1 MRIALLFTLAAALAL
16 PTASSAKRD
25 NLTDEARLAKALD
38 GLTPGKPQSCIN
50 LREAQ
55 QTEAYG
61 DSVLFTV
68 GRKLVYKTESKGCGN
83 RGSDTFVTR
92 TIGTQLCRG
101 DVIER
106 VDLLSGM
113 RSGFC
118 IAGDFTPYKA
128 VKQQP

>member
-1 MRIALLFTLAAALAL
+1 MRFALLFTLAVTLAV
-16 PTASSAKRD
+16 PTATSAKRD
-25 NLTDEARLAKALD
+25 KLTDEARLAKALD

-50 LREAQ
+50 LRDAQ

-61 DSVLFTV
+61 DSVLFSA
-68 GRKLVYKTESKGCGN
+68 GRRLTYRTDTKGCGN

-106 VDLLSGM
+106 VDLISGM
-113 RSGFC
+113 QSGFC
-118 IAGDFTPYKA
+118 IAGDFTPYKLA
-128 VKQQP
+128 R